1 MMIVL
6 SERYSI
12 NFCTELGLILYFA
25 LLLKGTM
32 NFFCLRVW
40 VLGEI
45 INIYFVR
52 VGSYCHIEHW
62 YSSGL
67 VAV

>member
-6 SERYSI
+6 SERYGI

-32 NFFCLRVW
+32 NSFLFKS
-40 VLGEI
+40 LGTGG
-45 INIYFVR
+45 N
-52 VGSYCHIEHW
+52 H
-62 YSSGL
+62 
-67 VAV
+67 